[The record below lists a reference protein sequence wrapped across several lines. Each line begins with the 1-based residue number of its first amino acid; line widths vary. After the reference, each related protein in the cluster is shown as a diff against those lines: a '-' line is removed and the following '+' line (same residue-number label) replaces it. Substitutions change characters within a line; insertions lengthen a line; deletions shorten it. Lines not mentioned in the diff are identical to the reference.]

1 MAISLEKSKAGII
14 RDREHLTEQ
23 LMGFAR
29 ADCLLYWSPSEK
41 VFAEQEKL
49 WFPILTWVGN
59 ILKIELKTTTGL
71 DEPTENRQ
79 YGPAFRKIILELDDV
94 QFAAFYVA
102 ASLMRSDILAL
113 ALVKGRLSADD
124 AFEAAFV
131 EEIWQAKIWGID
143 EEAEKRRQAI
153 HSELKEIEKFLQVNG
168 KK

>member
-29 ADCLLYWSPSEK
+29 ADCLLYWSPNEK
-41 VFAEQEKL
+41 VFAEQKEL
-49 WFPILTWVGN
+49 WLPILTWIGEMLHGD
-59 ILKIELKTTTGL
+59 IKTTTSL
-71 DEPTENRQ
+71 DEPIENRKYSSALKEVIQ
-79 YGPAFRKIILELDDV
+79 ELNET
-94 QFAAFYVA
+94 QFVAFYLS
-102 ASLMRSDILAL
+102 ASLLRSILLAL